1 MPRNTK
7 TKSSRSGYERDT
19 IERTGSEADRVP
31 TERDEFDAIGPIEEV
46 SLEELEEREYMA
58 RLAAD
63 ADGIIDTAHTDG
75 STTNPQEAQEQG
87 LVYTPPDDPPV
98 IPSDDLQ
105 GIEIAAG
112 FASSMEEANLDVER
126 LPARVD
132 NQDLD
137 LEDDIAT
144 ALRFNSETSHLTG
157 IRHAVREGIVFLA
170 GTVESDDDIAVVDY
184 LIRDI
189 DGVVDVRNNLE
200 VEE

>member
-1 MPRNTK
+1 MARNKK
-7 TKSSRSGYERDT
+7 TKSSRDTYDRDT
-19 IERTGSEADRVP
+19 IERTGSAADRVP
-31 TERDEFDAIGPIEEV
+31 SDRDDFDIIAPLEEV
-46 SLEELEEREYMA
+46 SLEELEEQEYMS

-63 ADGIIDTAHTDG
+63 SDGIIDTAHTDG

-87 LVYTPPDDPPV
+87 LVYSPPDDPPV

-112 FASSMEEANLDVER
+112 FASSMEESDLNAEEFPEN
-126 LPARVD
+126 VD

-144 ALRFNSETSHLTG
+144 ALRFNSETSHLIG
-157 IRHAVREGIVFLA
+157 IRVAVREGIVFLA

-189 DGVVDVRNNLE
+189 DGVLDVRNNLE
-200 VEE
+200 SE